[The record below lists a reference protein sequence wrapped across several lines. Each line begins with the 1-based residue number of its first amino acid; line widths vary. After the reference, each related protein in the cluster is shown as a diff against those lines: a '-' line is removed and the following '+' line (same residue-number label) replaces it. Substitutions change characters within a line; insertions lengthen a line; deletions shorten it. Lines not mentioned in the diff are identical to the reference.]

1 MLVVCSSAVSRFV
14 HMYLPRSVIGRFSFV
29 VFLFQPEQ
37 CMLYLIVTGVQTFFF
52 FQAEDGIRDLIV
64 TGVQTCA
71 LPISYAVSPPPPRTA
86 GHCTSTT
93 TRNAAPPIPSATLT
107 CSSCTTTSASGTPSV
122 TTTRRVKSE
131 TSTPGASQI
140 GRASCRE
147 RV

>member
-71 LPISYAVSPPPPRTA
+71 LPISYAVSMPCRRQKATVRSRYSRVATA
-86 GHCTSTT
+86 AVG
-93 TRNAAPPIPSATLT
+93 LL
-107 CSSCTTTSASGTPSV
+107 G
-122 TTTRRVKSE
+122 
-131 TSTPGASQI
+131 
-140 GRASCRE
+140 
-147 RV
+147 